1 MAQYKGAQHP
11 LMSHCLLTPLLLH
24 PWHRKNTLDQQRLG
38 GHNETVKQAD
48 CALNVRGSRCIST
61 WQ

>member
-48 CALNVRGSRCIST
+48 YALM
-61 WQ
+61 